1 MKMACK
7 SAELTRDC
15 AASAAYEVVVFE
27 EQKIR
32 MMVFDSVIDICPK
45 TWSGGLENVI
55 F

>member
-7 SAELTRDC
+7 SAELTRDR
-15 AASAAYEVVVFE
+15 AASVACKVFVSE
-27 EQKIR
+27 EQNIR
-32 MMVFDSVIDICPK
+32 VMVFDPVIDICPK

>member
-15 AASAAYEVVVFE
+15 AASAACEVVVFE
-27 EQKIR
+27 EQEIW
-32 MMVFDSVIDICPK
+32 MMALDSVVNIYPK